1 LQCLIL
7 GLALTDAAI
16 VAERTDVVWAMPQTA
31 SFYATLGLPVNL
43 RGLHFTRVAA
53 TAERHDGEPILIV
66 QGEIGNGTTQ
76 SAEVPPF
83 ALCDPQCGASG
94 NLLLDRRAGARTLI
108 RRPQIDIPQRAYS
121 AAARH
126 ARRRSPVHRSRKYF
140 LIGLADSTWHAQLS
154 PDVA

>member
-76 SAEVPPF
+76 SAEVPPLRF
-83 ALCDPQCGASG
+83 AIRNAEHQEIYSWTAAPGRGRLS
-94 NLLLDRRAGARTLI
+94 AGHKLTFRSELTLPPPDTHDVVV
-108 RRPQIDIPQRAYS
+108 RFIDCENT
-121 AAARH
+121 
-126 ARRRSPVHRSRKYF
+126 F
-140 LIGLADSTWHAQLS
+140 
-154 PDVA
+154 

>member
-76 SAEVPPF
+76 SAEVPPLRF
-83 ALCDPQCGASG
+83 AIRNAEHQEIYSWTAAPGRGRLSAGHKLTFRTSLLC
-94 NLLLDRRAGARTLI
+94 
-108 RRPQIDIPQRAYS
+108 RRPTRTTS
-121 AAARH
+121 
-126 ARRRSPVHRSRKYF
+126 
-140 LIGLADSTWHAQLS
+140 
-154 PDVA
+154 